1 MKHITKPK
9 ITKNLFIAIVLSAVF
24 AVLLALSIVITVIS
38 SSLDDSDPQTVTE
51 VPPVIDGEARQ
62 NGLALA
68 YPSINRKNQIKY
80 IQIENQTGEFGFVML
95 TGESHHTLYY
105 VDSSGEPI
113 IYYPDICA
121 EDATFNYTD
130 LFAIVTNDGYSQ
142 YSLVDY
148 LCLALQSPYFDER
161 IPIETDSAK
170 KDIQLKEFGFT
181 EDKMSKVS
189 FNYTD
194 ELGNTV
200 NKSVIIGE
208 KSVTGTGY
216 YFIVY
221 DNGVERPYIYSSLNN
236 YYDYAVTNISSFV
249 KPLLVSEGLAEDSGY
264 GPYLTTGY
272 YQWLNKVHDGSCE
285 CDKYECECKGE
296 CDADSCEC
304 TDTCRVTEV
313 TDDSKVIAYTDVI
326 SSVLSED
333 ASSSGYESTG
343 YKVKEI
349 DLGVFKD
356 ALEKLKAGANYK
368 PTYESMN
375 YERVIKALSG
385 RKLGEQAEK
394 IAVTM
399 FNTSKLIDFA
409 DKNSVRYEY
418 NITAVEAIIT
428 DSGELSTPGA
438 SAGSQYNA
446 VKVTYTATVDG
457 KSVSAHPLHAVLDLT
472 LPGISAEAVQNIR
485 AAKVGES
492 LNITFAID
500 YTSENAISK
509 NSKYIITEIIDI
521 FDQEG
526 KEAEKIDEN
535 SIVGYRYTVIVD
547 GNEVGEAT
555 YWLDLS
561 AVTEGD
567 DLLIKNALKGK
578 STGKVSLEFDE
589 HYAYYEYFLDF
600 STYIISR
607 IDYFVTS
614 EIITAFKFQN
624 SSERDPYY
632 GESLYE
638 NLLEDERS
646 LYGLSSGVCETV
658 VKILGGLSDENATAT
673 AAGLTGDEA
682 VAVGITPEVMK
693 KYGLY
698 AHTIYFELPRGIKAL
713 EGETAMDELDDY
725 TFRSTLGFY
734 LYVSDV
740 DPETNTRYIAS
751 DLYNIVTRVPA
762 ENFVF
767 LNYDFESFWA
777 RRNIIL
783 MDISQIGSFGIEF
796 NMSDLKG
803 SYNFE
808 LTQPSSDEDA
818 LGVYV
823 TAQGECTPN
832 KYTQFVSDPKN
843 QAYVY
848 NGGTSLKVL
857 YERAGNASPEE
868 HKAALPDSLGASCF
882 KDAMRMMYYT
892 SYVDILPESE
902 RGLKPGSEKLV
913 MRMTLE
919 IEDGTPNASPY
930 TYVYEYYRIDDRR
943 ILVSMYQQN
952 SSGVAVTEA
961 VSDFYISTFAFKK
974 IVSNFVGLLN
984 AEVINTDIGYPDEL
998 D

>member
-9 ITKNLFIAIVLSAVF
+9 ISKNLFISIVLSAVF
-24 AVLLALSIVITVIS
+24 SVLLVLSIVITSIS
-38 SSLDDSDPQTVTE
+38 SSLDNETQQA
-51 VPPVIDGEARQ
+51 VPEPPSVIEGEARQ
-62 NGLALA
+62 SGLALA

-80 IQIENQTGEFGFVML
+80 IKINNQTGEFGFIMMDGD
-95 TGESHHTLYY
+95 THHTLYY
-105 VDSSGEPI
+105 VDSTGEAV

-121 EDATFNYTD
+121 EDPTFNYTD
-130 LFAIVTNDGYSQ
+130 LFAIVTSDGYSQ

-148 LCLALQSPYFDER
+148 LCLALQSPYFDVR
-161 IPIETDSAK
+161 IPLDTNPEKRAA
-170 KDIQLKEFGFT
+170 QLKEFGFADGKT
-181 EDKMSKVS
+181 STVS
-189 FNYTD
+189 FTYTD
-194 ELGNTV
+194 ELGYEV
-200 NKSVIIGE
+200 SKSVKIGE

-221 DNGVERPYIYSSLNN
+221 DNGAERPYVYSSLNN
-236 YYDYAVTNISSFV
+236 YYDYAVSNISSFV
-249 KPLLVSEGLAEDSGY
+249 KPLLVSAGLPEDSGY

-296 CDADSCEC
+296 CKDGCGC

-313 TDDSKVIAYTDVI
+313 TENSKVIAYTDVI
-326 SSVLSED
+326 KSVLSEK
-333 ASSSGYESTG
+333 AESSGYESTG
-343 YKVKEI
+343 YKVTEINLSAFKE
-349 DLGVFKD
+349 
-356 ALEKLKAGANYK
+356 ALEKLKAGENYK
-368 PTYESMN
+368 PTYESLN
-375 YERVIKALSG
+375 YERVIKALTGKS
-385 RKLGEQAEK
+385 LGEQSEK
-394 IAVTM
+394 IVFTM
-399 FNTSKLIDFA
+399 FDTSKLLDFA
-409 DKNSVRYEY
+409 DKSSLSYTY
-418 NITAVEAIIT
+418 NITAIEAIIT
-428 DSGELSTPGA
+428 DSGEITAIGA
-438 SAGSQYNA
+438 SAGNQYNA

-457 KSVSAHPLHAVLDLT
+457 KAVSAHPLHAVLDLT
-472 LPGISAEAVQNIR
+472 LSGISPEALQSIR
-485 AAKVGES
+485 DAKIGES
-492 LNITFAID
+492 VNISFTVN
-500 YTSENAISK
+500 YTAENAISK
-509 NSKYIITEIIDI
+509 SSKYVITEIIDI

-526 KEAEKIDEN
+526 KEIKKIDEN

-547 GNEVGEAT
+547 GNEIGEAT

-561 AVTEGD
+561 AVKEGD
-567 DLLIKNALKGK
+567 DLRLKNELKGK
-578 STGKVSLEFDE
+578 SVGRVNLEFDE

-600 STYIISR
+600 STYNISR
-607 IDYFVTS
+607 IDYFITS
-614 EIITAFKFQN
+614 EIVSAFKFEN
-624 SSERDPYY
+624 SSKRDPYY

-646 LYGLSSGVCETV
+646 LYGLSAGVCESV
-658 VKILGGLSDENATAT
+658 VKLLGGLSDDNTTAT
-673 AAGLTGDEA
+673 ASGLSGDTA
-682 VAVGITPEVMK
+682 VAVGLTPEVMK

-751 DLYNIVTRVPA
+751 DMYNVVTRVSS
-762 ENFVF
+762 EDFVF

-783 MDISQIGSFGIEF
+783 MDISQIGNFGIEF

-803 SYNFE
+803 NYMFE
-808 LTQPSSDEDA
+808 LTQPSSEKGA

-823 TAQGECTPN
+823 TASGECTPN

-843 QAYVY
+843 LAYVY
-848 NGGTSLKVL
+848 NGGTSLKTL
-857 YERAGNASPEE
+857 YERAGTASAEE
-868 HKAALPDSLGASCF
+868 HKSALPDSLGASCF

-892 SYVDILPESE
+892 AYVDILPEEE
-902 RGLKPGSEKLV
+902 RGRIPTSQAPL

-919 IEDGTPNASPY
+919 IEDGVPNASPY

-943 ILVSMYQQN
+943 IMVSIYQEN
-952 SSGVAVTEA
+952 SSGIAVTER

-974 IVSNFVGLLN
+974 IVANFTGILN
-984 AEVINTDIGYPDEL
+984 AEVIDTDIGYPDEL
-998 D
+998 K